1 MKTMVFV
8 FGLLLGGSNALAETG
23 IASMYW
29 QPQKT
34 GCPPYGQF
42 DPNAMTAA
50 HKTLP
55 CGSKVR
61 VTSLSSGRQVIVRIN
76 DRGPYI
82 KGRIIDL
89 SKASFAK
96 IAPPNQGLVRVSVER
111 IK

>member
-1 MKTMVFV
+1 MKTMMFLSA
-8 FGLLLGGSNALAETG
+8 LLFCGFAQAEEG

-61 VTSLSSGRQVIVRIN
+61 VTALSSGRQVIVRIN
-76 DRGPYI
+76 DRGPYVR
-82 KGRIIDL
+82 GRIIDL
-89 SKASFAK
+89 SRAAFGK
-96 IAPPNQGLVRVSVER
+96 IAPLSQGLVRVRVER
-111 IK
+111 IE

>member
-1 MKTMVFV
+1 MKRIIF
-8 FGLLLGGSNALAETG
+8 FIALIWLGTAAHAETG

-42 DPNAMTAA
+42 DPNSMTAA

-76 DRGPYI
+76 DRGPYVR
-82 KGRIIDL
+82 GRIIDL
-89 SKASFAK
+89 AKAAFAK
-96 IAPPNQGLVRVSVER
+96 IAPTSQGLVRVNVER
-111 IK
+111 IE